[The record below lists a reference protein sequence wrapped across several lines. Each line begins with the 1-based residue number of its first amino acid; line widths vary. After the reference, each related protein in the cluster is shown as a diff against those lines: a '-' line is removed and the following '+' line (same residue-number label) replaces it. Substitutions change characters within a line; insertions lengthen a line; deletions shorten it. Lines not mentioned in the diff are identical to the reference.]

1 MDEIIAACKTG
12 DKSAQKQLFATY
24 AKGMLLLCSRYVKD
38 GHHAEELMMNGFYK
52 FFSTIERFRYTGK
65 DSVSAWLKRI
75 MVNECLM
82 FLRERKSIRIMAE
95 EQAADCALDETA
107 FASISAQEIADL
119 YRHCCSMRL
128 WIDDL
133 PQENHAPYQNGGSP
147 VDPGILDVYRV
158 FCPAA
163 GCRTDL
169 YLYFDTRMV
178 PAGKSDYR

>member
-52 FFSTIERFRYTGK
+52 FFSTIERFHYTGK
-65 DSVSAWLKRI
+65 DSVSAWMKRI

-95 EQAADCALDETA
+95 EQAADCVLDETV
-107 FASISAQEIADL
+107 FASISAQEIVSLIDQL
-119 YRHCCSMRL
+119 PEGYRTVFNLFVIEGYSHKEIAAL
-128 WIDDL
+128 L
-133 PQENHAPYQNGGSP
+133 
-147 VDPGILDVYRV
+147 RV
-158 FCPAA
+158 SE
-163 GCRTDL
+163 GTS
-169 YLYFDTRMV
+169 
-178 PAGKSDYR
+178 KSQLNKAKQLLQKVLEQKRVGYEK